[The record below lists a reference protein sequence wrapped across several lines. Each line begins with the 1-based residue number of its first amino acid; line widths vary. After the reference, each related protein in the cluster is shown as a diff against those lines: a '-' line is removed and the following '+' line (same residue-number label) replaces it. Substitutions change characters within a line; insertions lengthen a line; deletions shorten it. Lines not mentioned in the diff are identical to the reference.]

1 MLPSGLGWAS
11 PFFVIGHRDLG
22 EGLRHIND
30 LVGVRRPSRVV
41 HVCLIGPSIL
51 LTLHC
56 PGEALMVKPGHH
68 LLGGIPVFGGLTL
81 VPAAE
86 PRGVGG
92 LPLLGGGSHL

>member
-11 PFFVIGHRDLG
+11 TFFVIGHRDLG
-22 EGLRHIND
+22 EGFGHIND
-30 LVGVRRPSRVV
+30 MVGVRRPSRVV
-41 HVCLIGPSIL
+41 HVCLIGSSIL

-56 PGEALMVKPGHH
+56 PGEALMVQASDH
-68 LLGGIPVFGGLTL
+68 LLGGFPVFGGLTL

-86 PRGVGG
+86 ARGVGG